1 MATLQNA
8 VDIYGQASP
17 QTTSELPYVMNPG
30 TVNAT
35 AAQAGPASTAGMDV
49 SKATAQTGNLENA
62 STYSASQ
69 FNPSDQSKADVQAT
83 RIMGQKS
90 PLMQLAAQQGLTNAG
105 RRGLLNSSISAGAAQ
120 AETAKAAVPLA
131 QQNAAQQ
138 FGAEQANFEATNRAA
153 EFNAAAQNQAD
164 QLKAQLDTAVAQ
176 GNAQAENAA
185 RQQLADLQ
193 TRTEQVNAQMRT
205 DTALS
210 NAKAAND
217 SRLQTMV
224 ANADLNKQWLTGV
237 QAQDLQRIQGQY
249 QQIISTNENA
259 AKLYDSYFNSISST
273 LANKD
278 IAPDRAAQ
286 YVAVQ
291 QSMLESGLR
300 LLDQMNGL
308 NLNTQLPGVSVTGS
322 GGSSTIAPTAPT
334 TGTTSGGTTATAPAT
349 TVQNAAMTP
358 VYKTGARGQRYLAGY
373 TDASGRFI
381 SAQ

>member
-1 MATLQNA
+1 
-8 VDIYGQASP
+8 
-17 QTTSELPYVMNPG
+17 
-30 TVNAT
+30 
-35 AAQAGPASTAGMDV
+35 
-49 SKATAQTGNLENA
+49 
-62 STYSASQ
+62 
-69 FNPSDQSKADVQAT
+69 
-83 RIMGQKS
+83 
-90 PLMQLAAQQGLTNAG
+90 MQLAAQQGLTTAG

-138 FGAEQANFEATNRAA
+138 FSAEQSNFEATNRAA

-205 DTALS
+205 DAALS
-210 NAKAAND
+210 NAKATND
-217 SRLQTMV
+217 ARIQTMM
-224 ANADLNKQWLTGV
+224 ANADINKQYLTGV

-286 YVAVQ
+286 YIAVQ

-308 NLNTQLPGVSVTGS
+308 NLNTSLPGVTTTGTGS
-322 GGSSTIAPTAPT
+322 NSTIAA
-334 TGTTSGGTTATAPAT
+334 GGGTTQPAT
-349 TVQNAAMTP
+349 TVQNAAQPGTVNTGGSIGTNTTTTQNLTSVQSTLTP
-358 VYKTGARGQRYLAGY
+358 VYKTGVRGQKYLAGY
-373 TDASGRFI
+373 TTPTGEFLAAR
-381 SAQ
+381 